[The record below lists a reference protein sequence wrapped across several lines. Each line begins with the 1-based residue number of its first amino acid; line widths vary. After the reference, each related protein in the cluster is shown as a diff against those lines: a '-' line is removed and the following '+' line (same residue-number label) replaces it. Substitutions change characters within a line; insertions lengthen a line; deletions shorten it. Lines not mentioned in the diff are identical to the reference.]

1 MRRAVVHIGLGRCGS
16 TYLQKLFSELSQR
29 YSDFVYV
36 APVRQEIED
45 LEYRYLKDSSSFR
58 VPFLD
63 NIFQSSSQ
71 STVLIASEFLSCK
84 PLALFALVK
93 RLSSDMDDVTISLLY
108 RPESELVTSFFYKF
122 FLHIDLT
129 YYHLKKFMQDR
140 GIRFSIFKILSA
152 DQIFKLF
159 CIVDGFRFFSL
170 VVPRHIPVPCLEKD
184 FFLCTSG
191 LVRDNISLISLP
203 LQPSCFQGELPLF
216 QRYVNAVGLDIDDS
230 FRPDLDLSRN
240 ESMNLQDSHQSFL
253 DLFLSMGHNS
263 RQYIRK
269 KKKGQPVIKPNHQ
282 YRAPLITHYLEWI
295 IARIY
300 TLYFKGLRF
309 KRCGPCH
316 KLLYVILFAIRLVL
330 LRLTLYLIRYISLFT
345 S

>member
-1 MRRAVVHIGLGRCGS
+1 MRRAIVHIGLGRCGS
-16 TYLQKLFSELSQR
+16 TYVQKIFYELSLR
-29 YSDFVYV
+29 YSEFVYV

-45 LEYRYLKDSSSFR
+45 LEYRYLKDSSSFK
-58 VPFLD
+58 VPFID
-63 NIFQSSSQ
+63 KIIQSSSQ

-84 PLALFALVK
+84 PLALLALVK
-93 RLSSDMDDVTISLLY
+93 RLSSDIDDVTISLLY

-129 YYHLKKFMQDR
+129 YYHLEKFMQDKR
-140 GIRFSIFKILSA
+140 IRFSIFKILSA

-159 CIVDGFRFFSL
+159 CIVDDFRFFSL
-170 VVPRHIPVPCLEKD
+170 VVPRHIPVPCLKKD

-191 LVRDNISLISLP
+191 LVSDNICLISLP
-203 LQPSCFQGELPLF
+203 LQPSCHQGLSLF
-216 QRYVNAVGLDIDDS
+216 QRYVNAVRLDIDDS
-230 FRPDLDLSRN
+230 FRPDLDHSRN
-240 ESMNLQDSHQSFL
+240 KSMNLQDSHQSFL
-253 DLFLSMGHNS
+253 DLYLSRGHNS

-269 KKKGQPVIKPNHQ
+269 QKKGQPVIKPNGQ
-282 YRAPLITHYLEWI
+282 YRSPLITHYLEWI

-309 KRCGPCH
+309 KSSRPCLM
-316 KLLYVILFAIRLVL
+316 LLYVILSAIRLVL
-330 LRLTLYLIRYISLFT
+330 LGLTLYLVRYISLVT